1 MSSEAFYSPDPVG
14 EAEEANMEQTPI
26 RALMIGAHP
35 DDCEYL
41 AGGLAAKYRARGH
54 TVRFVSVT
62 NGNAG
67 HHVLGGGPLALRRRE
82 ETRRVSALTGIE
94 YEVLDNDDSQLEAD
108 LAARAQI
115 ISLIRLFKPDLIFTH
130 RTNDYHPDHR
140 RTGILV
146 QDASYLIRVPNICP
160 LVPHLTHNPV
170 ILYLQDGFQKPIPF
184 APDVVVAIDDV
195 LDDKVQMLHCH
206 ESQFYEW
213 LPWIGGYA
221 DQIPEGDAA
230 RLSWLRER
238 REEYDGAVANRF
250 RSQLIAR
257 YGAAEGRAVRCAEAF
272 EVSEYGR
279 PLPSDEIARWFPL

>member
-1 MSSEAFYSPDPVG
+1 
-14 EAEEANMEQTPI
+14 MEQAPI

-41 AGGLAAKYRARGH
+41 VGGLAAKYRALGH
-54 TVRFVSVT
+54 AVKFVSAT

-67 HHVLGGGPLALRRRE
+67 HHEMGGGPLALRRLE

-94 YEVLDNDDSQLEAD
+94 YEILDNDDGQLEAD

-115 ISLIRLFKPDLIFTH
+115 IGLIRAFRPDLIFTH

-160 LVPHLTHNPV
+160 LVPHLTYSPV
-170 ILYLQDGFQKPIPF
+170 ILYLQDGFQKPVPIQ
-184 APDVVVAIDDV
+184 PDVVVAIDEV
-195 LDDKVQMLHCH
+195 LEDKVRMLHCH

-213 LPWIGGYA
+213 LPSIGGYL
-221 DQIPEGDAA
+221 DQIPDGDET
-230 RLSWLRER
+230 RLAWMRGHREQ
-238 REEYDGAVANRF
+238 YDGAVADRF
-250 RSQLIAR
+250 RDALVAR
-257 YGAAEGRAVRCAEAF
+257 YGEADGRAVRYAEAF

-279 PLPSDEIARWFPL
+279 TLPPDEIARWFPL

>member
-1 MSSEAFYSPDPVG
+1 
-14 EAEEANMEQTPI
+14 MEQAPI

-41 AGGLAAKYRARGH
+41 VGGLAAKYRAQGH
-54 TVRFVSVT
+54 AVRFVSVT

-67 HHVLGGGPLALRRRE
+67 HHEMGGGPLAQRRLG
-82 ETRRVSALTGIE
+82 ETRRVSTLTGIE
-94 YEVLDNDDSQLEAD
+94 YEILDNDDGQLEAD
-108 LAARAQI
+108 LATRAQI
-115 ISLIRLFKPDLIFTH
+115 ISLIRAFNPDLIFTH

-160 LVPHLTHNPV
+160 LAPHLTHNPV

-184 APDVVVAIDDV
+184 SPDVVVGIDDV
-195 LDDKVQMLHCH
+195 FEDKVQMLHCH

-213 LPWIGGYA
+213 LPSIGGYA
-221 DQIPEGDAA
+221 GQIPDGDSA
-230 RLSWLRER
+230 RLAWMHEHREQ
-238 REEYDGAVANRF
+238 YDGAVADRF
-250 RSQLIAR
+250 RDHLVAR
-257 YGAAEGRAVRCAEAF
+257 YGEAEGRAVRFAEAF

-279 PLPSDEIARWFPL
+279 SLPPDEVARWFPL

>member
-1 MSSEAFYSPDPVG
+1 V
-14 EAEEANMEQTPI
+14 EQMPI

-41 AGGLAAKYRARGH
+41 VGGLAAKYRAQGH
-54 TVRFVSVT
+54 TVRFVSAT

-67 HHVLGGGPLALRRRE
+67 HHRMGGGPLALRRQE

-94 YEVLDNDDSQLEAD
+94 YEVLDNNDGELEAD
-108 LAARAQI
+108 LATRAQI
-115 ISLIRLFKPDLIFTH
+115 ISLIRAFRPDLVFTH

-160 LVPHLTHNPV
+160 LVPHLTHTPV
-170 ILYLQDGFQKPIPF
+170 ILYLQDGFHKPRPF
-184 APDVVVAIDDV
+184 TPDVVVAIDDV
-195 LDDKVQMLHCH
+195 MEDKAGMLHCH

-221 DQIPEGDAA
+221 DHIPVGDAA
-230 RLSWLRER
+230 RLAWLRQQ
-238 REEYDGAVANRF
+238 REQYDGAVADRF
-250 RSQLIAR
+250 REPLIAR
-257 YGAAEGRAVRCAEAF
+257 YGERPGQAVRCAEAF

-279 PLPSDEIARWFPL
+279 PLPPDEVTRWFPL

>member
-1 MSSEAFYSPDPVG
+1 MQ
-14 EAEEANMEQTPI
+14 QTPL

-41 AGGLAAKYRARGH
+41 GGGLAAKYRAQGH
-54 TVRFVSVT
+54 AVKFVSAT

-67 HHVLGGGPLALRRRE
+67 HHQLGGAPLACRRLE

-94 YEVLDNDDSQLEAD
+94 YEILDNDDGQLEAD
-108 LAARAQI
+108 LATRAQI
-115 ISLIRLFKPDLIFTH
+115 ISLIRAFRPDLIFTH

-160 LVPHLTHNPV
+160 LVPHLTYTPV
-170 ILYLQDGFQKPIPF
+170 ILYLQDSFQKPIPF
-184 APDVVVAIDDV
+184 APEIVVAIDDV
-195 LDDKVQMLHCH
+195 FEDKVQMLHCH

-213 LPWIGGYA
+213 LPSVGGYA
-221 DQIPEGDAA
+221 DQIPDGDEA
-230 RLSWLRER
+230 RLAWMRER
-238 REEYDGAVANRF
+238 REEYDGAVADCF
-250 RSQLIAR
+250 RDKLVVR
-257 YGAAEGRAVRCAEAF
+257 YGEAEGRAVRYAEAF

-279 PLPSDEIARWFPL
+279 ALPPDEITSLFPL

>member
-1 MSSEAFYSPDPVG
+1 
-14 EAEEANMEQTPI
+14 MEPSPI

-41 AGGLAAKYRARGH
+41 VGGLAAKYRARGH
-54 TVRFVSVT
+54 VVRFVSAT

-67 HHVLGGGPLALRRRE
+67 HHTMGGGPLALRRLE
-82 ETRRVSALTGIE
+82 ETRQVSALNGIE
-94 YEVLDNDDSQLEAD
+94 YEVLGNDDGQLEAD
-108 LAARAQI
+108 LATRAQI
-115 ISLIRLFKPDLIFTH
+115 ISLIRAFRPDLIFTH

-160 LVPHLTHNPV
+160 LVPHLTYNPV

-184 APDVVVAIDDV
+184 SPDVVVGIDDV
-195 LDDKVQMLHCH
+195 LDEKVRMLHCH

-213 LPWIGGYA
+213 LPYIGGYA
-221 DQIPEGDAA
+221 DQIPDGDDA
-230 RLSWLRER
+230 RLAWMHRHREQ
-238 REEYDGAVANRF
+238 YDGGAADRF
-250 RSQLIAR
+250 RDQLVAR
-257 YGAAEGRAVRCAEAF
+257 YGETSGQAVLYAEAF

-279 PLPSDEIARWFPL
+279 ALPPDEIARWFPL

>member
-1 MSSEAFYSPDPVG
+1 
-14 EAEEANMEQTPI
+14 MEQAPI

-54 TVRFVSVT
+54 AVRFVSVT

-67 HHVLGGGPLALRRRE
+67 HHQMGGGLLARRRLE

-94 YEVLDNDDSQLEAD
+94 YEVLDNDDGQLETD
-108 LAARAQI
+108 LSTRAQVI
-115 ISLIRLFKPDLIFTH
+115 GLIRTFRPDLIFTH

-160 LVPHLTHNPV
+160 LVPHLTYSPI

-184 APDVVVAIDDV
+184 APDVVVGIDDV
-195 LDDKVQMLHCH
+195 LDDKTRMLHCH

-213 LPWIGGYA
+213 LPSIGGYS
-221 DQIPEGDAA
+221 DQAPEGDTA
-230 RLSWLRER
+230 RLAWLRR
-238 REEYDGAVANRF
+238 AREEYDGAVADRF
-250 RSQLIAR
+250 RDALIAR
-257 YGAAEGRAVRCAEAF
+257 YGDAAGNAVRYAEAF

-279 PLPSDEIARWFPL
+279 ALPPDEVGRWFPL